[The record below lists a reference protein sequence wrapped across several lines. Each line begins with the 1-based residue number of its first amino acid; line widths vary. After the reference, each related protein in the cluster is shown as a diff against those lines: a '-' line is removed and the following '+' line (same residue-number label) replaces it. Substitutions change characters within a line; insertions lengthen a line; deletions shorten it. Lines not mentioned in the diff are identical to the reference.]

1 MTVDEFA
8 EFVQSQQPSPS
19 EAGADEMLE
28 VLSCDVAGQTAGVR
42 LRESYLGMVFTDT
55 FAMLN
60 IDGQWLIYN
69 KLFHVES

>member
-1 MTVDEFA
+1 
-8 EFVQSQQPSPS
+8 
-19 EAGADEMLE
+19 MLE

-42 LRESYLGMVFTDT
+42 LRESYLGMVFADT